1 MAITWEEYLAETTG
15 GSNTTANN
23 TMEEQ
28 VWDDADSS
36 QNFRLRGGDAPE
48 VFHDITPTGDTKNER
63 SKVYKQIAA
72 LNNISEEEAIKQVD
86 AEAEAA
92 KVDPNLGLKLKTLRQ
107 TGAYTGPITSHEI
120 YQLGKEATMA
130 TEETEADKFDD
141 RKNILQARTTYDDTQ
156 AVPEDIAAI
165 DPNSLEKGFFG
176 RGLMDTD
183 TTDDMISK
191 GYFAPGTV
199 PDSAIN
205 IKKYNLETKAMEKAK
220 RLGLGGWEDPTQA
233 KIMQAI
239 RDTSYVEAQ
248 AKERGVD
255 GDRAYLEQLT
265 NLPQAALS
273 GLGKAAFDLA
283 DTTVELIGDVAGRV
297 VSPISKDYGRYLDDV
312 FDLAKD
318 EEKTNAVNSLVGY
331 DNEFTKANM
340 QKVSDL
346 YDTAMDKVTWY
357 KPSTWV
363 DMDVESLG
371 KAAQT
376 AFADIE
382 TSGYSIG
389 YIAPALLGLG
399 GKTAKK
405 AVGGVV
411 ESHLDDAASNLKLV
425 ASGKLTEEAA
435 KKAAKESLE
444 SMSKLDRTKL
454 FLVNNADALAY
465 GAMMN
470 NNQMD
475 EYIKN
480 NGGEDATVLRSVVGT
495 AFNALGMKL
504 DMGVLNSIIKPGKD
518 GVNTAIDKLL
528 VDMGESR
535 AKALIGKT
543 LELTAR
549 AGLAGVKEMPQEW
562 TQSLIEEFNSVYGTK
577 KEDGSRVGAIEAF
590 DKSRQAAGVGA
601 IAGLAGGAHM
611 SLGASAVTKGP
622 GMLLDAAGLTL
633 QTVGKAAEVTAKPI
647 KKMVDTRAEN
657 QRIARNEKDRAE
669 RVSYLESK
677 GTDFDKFTPETAV
690 EDVDAESSIIIE
702 DTPESE
708 AILKKIT
715 EAENRGAPIEEIEA
729 LGDEWIKAQKIVE
742 SKLYVSPANLKVEAK
757 DVNDYDRLLGE
768 QRDKVVQSVYEIDP
782 KTKKIKG
789 LTAEAKELMES
800 DPDALQAKV
809 DKVDKWLVSYE
820 NEYAKPAQLRD
831 ADQSVVDSITDDDVI
846 NDKLT
851 DAQRTELSISI
862 VNKHM
867 AGTELSTKEANYFS
881 DSKNKVNEEIAKAQA
896 EGQIEIPQ
904 AIKKQVDYF
913 TGYDAKVHLEPLEA
927 RRLEMQE
934 AAENEIKAE
943 ELKAQIVEKEATI
956 TEDNKDEVQA
966 EINKMKVEV
975 DELNAK
981 AKMQKINEKATK
993 AEDVDKTIEDNMVQ
1007 AAEKAVGL
1015 DKLEETEI
1023 AKIYTHAIMTRNS
1036 KVENG
1041 KIVYNEGWNEERV
1054 KAIAEPAAA
1063 RTKAINRKYNFD
1075 PEVEADANYDM
1086 LISETGKAKEAKG
1099 KVVDSST
1106 INGNE
1111 FAKAIIDGDAKDAVI
1126 TYDKN
1131 STKLVHRIFNK
1142 LGITNTK
1149 SKYPVAN
1156 KVMSKI
1162 KEVVESE
1169 AGKAKLKKIFTDAG
1183 IAEGEGVIL
1192 LVNAMG
1198 AINAATVTDTMARQ
1212 KVESGAKTANL
1223 AKDEYWASEANVTT
1237 QIGKDFM
1244 TARGIKLSKGT
1255 PTQQAE
1261 QYRKI
1266 GAVALELAIDAGLV
1280 ARSNDNISSV
1290 VSDRLV
1296 TAENKKV
1303 GGGTT
1308 GVTRVSL
1315 DTQARDLMNSEKKM
1329 TLNLSDHGVRIVDDK
1344 YTGKTVEEDTGY
1356 VLEYKSEV
1364 ADVIGRINKL
1374 LISGNL
1380 EVPKNSPSNYVK
1392 VSNTVTP
1399 YKDGS
1404 VDIVDTVVKL
1414 QNTPYK
1420 IKPNMLKLLE
1430 QIKKEVDDKYEGDLD
1445 KYLANKGKWVA
1456 SMLGIDKYA
1465 TGSRIL
1471 AFNDAG
1477 VSNGIKDSLRG
1488 IIDNLEDLKGDMYF
1502 TYQIDKNNR
1511 ITIRETVMN
1520 FQADKVIARQILMP
1534 ANSGKSFKMGNKE
1547 DILETQMD
1555 MLNELGFQADL
1566 GSEDA
1571 SADYAKAID
1580 IILNKEFKD
1589 KPANPTNSELIAWE
1603 IVDLLTGKYTEQE
1616 IAEALNDKNSPLKTK
1631 GKKTIKG
1638 MELIDGFRV
1647 MRETGGKETNYMS
1660 ETDAK
1665 ASGVMNVL
1673 MNIIGFDVAPE
1684 EGKQTVQQLLE
1695 QLGVKLS
1702 DSDAANM
1709 LKSPKDAYNLL
1720 QDKVKEILGDDSSEG
1735 RRRGSKYA
1743 EVKQWI
1749 DELGEMKI
1757 DTRELAKPPV
1767 MTWFYTAGT
1776 ETIVNELA
1784 TTLLEQVFRKAIDGD
1799 NKAIAHLN
1807 KLIGK
1812 DASSKLEMMNW
1823 QIGGKEHKTILNSY
1837 RKIGELYE
1845 SQLEAAFPGVSK
1857 FKDKMQEM
1865 FDAIEVTGYANGI
1878 IDSAG
1883 QAVYGGEG
1891 QGKFNI
1897 YQEKQYVQELTD
1909 EKIKGKAQLTEDA
1922 ANRQLVTGND
1932 LFSNFTSLIPL
1943 MAQGVDFTILEKTM
1957 RELYAKYED
1966 NPDFAPMTV
1975 HDAIYVSLKYMRET
1989 GKASYN
1995 RTIVDVANRYDFV
2008 DTIINYAEDTA
2019 KAMKKA
2025 RTAMNEVQRVEQDK
2039 QIKVLEDKIA
2049 VWKAENGARLD
2060 HKKSKLRKV
2069 SGDSIETDLMGG
2081 TDIKQESDTKIP
2093 VEVEKVNTPKSQ
2105 GPRDVLINKAKGMA
2119 TPFAEATEKEVI
2131 DAIKGYQKSE
2141 FGKVNSATLEEY
2153 AMVLG
2158 SENTVDSVVEALAKG
2173 DRLTELGDAK
2183 AGANRIMQRNAITE
2197 FRKTAE
2203 KNPVKAVND
2212 LISTLVGLGDSN
2224 AKTMQ
2229 DIMKSRTIEWAWGD
2243 EFSIGQSDTKDAKI
2257 TIGKDAKELFGTQA
2271 ILDRIGHEL
2280 EHANSATLIEE
2291 LAKGKGT
2298 EADKAAYIVITKVL
2312 NKLDGKQLEAS
2323 GRLARIMKEADE
2335 TTRVIELVA
2344 VVRGE
2349 TIGSEQLVQEM
2360 RDKGLLENIVDK
2372 VIESAKHIIAMVR
2385 GKKTLEIDDNVNIEQ
2400 LLQAVEQIH
2409 SSGLEVTSKVNKTM
2423 NYEAEAKQQDAK
2435 INKKEMAQE
2444 LRDRLT
2450 NLANGRKLPAFEAI
2464 LNKIKDC

>member
-130 TEETEADKFDD
+130 TDETEAGKFDD
-141 RKNILQARTTYDDTQ
+141 RNNILQARTTYDDTQ
-156 AVPEDIAAI
+156 AVPENIAAI
-165 DPNSLEKGFFG
+165 DSNSLEKGFFG

-183 TTDDMISK
+183 TTDDMIAK
-191 GYFAPGTV
+191 GYFAPGADPST
-199 PDSAIN
+199 AAG
-205 IKKYNLETKAMEKAK
+205 KKEYELQLKLADKAK
-220 RLGLGGWEDPTQA
+220 RLGLGLWKDPTQA
-233 KIMQAI
+233 KIMETI
-239 RDTSYVEAQ
+239 TDTSYSQNKYLDELRKEGKSNLTGIDTIDESIDTMQGATMRIIGNAAGLVGKGLATAGEYNQDLAGKSGEDYSIWEAS
-248 AKERGVD
+248 KSVGDKLDNWSKGVD
-255 GDRAYLEQLT
+255 RYADAYFGADGSEGKMVS
-265 NLPQAALS
+265 NVYSELS
-273 GLGKAAFDLA
+273 KGNFG
-283 DTTVELIGDVAGRV
+283 
-297 VSPISKDYGRYLDDV
+297 
-312 FDLAKD
+312 
-318 EEKTNAVNSLVGY
+318 NAV
-331 DNEFTKANM
+331 DE
-340 QKVSDL
+340 
-346 YDTAMDKVTWY
+346 VTL
-357 KPSTWV
+357 K
-363 DMDVESLG
+363 ES
-371 KAAQT
+371 
-376 AFADIE
+376 I
-382 TSGYSIG
+382 
-389 YIAPALLGLG
+389 
-399 GKTAKK
+399 
-405 AVGGVV
+405 
-411 ESHLDDAASNLKLV
+411 KLV
-425 ASGKLTEEAA
+425 AGMAPYVIGMMTGVGQAGLWASIANEGIEDA
-435 KKAAKESLE
+435 KKESPDGTISE
-444 SMSKLDRTKL
+444 GRTYA
-454 FLVNNADALAY
+454 V
-465 GAMMN
+465 
-470 NNQMD
+470 
-475 EYIKN
+475 
-480 NGGEDATVLRSVVGT
+480 
-495 AFNALGMKL
+495 
-504 DMGVLNSIIKPGKD
+504 
-518 GVNTAIDKLL
+518 
-528 VDMGESR
+528 
-535 AKALIGKT
+535 
-543 LELTAR
+543 
-549 AGLAGVKEMPQEW
+549 
-562 TQSLIEEFNSVYGTK
+562 
-577 KEDGSRVGAIEAF
+577 
-590 DKSRQAAGVGA
+590 
-601 IAGLAGGAHM
+601 
-611 SLGASAVTKGP
+611 LGASALSLGLEKLGIDALFRGKTPAMISQLIPKNIQSELAKKVVGTTGLIAVETLTEPMQELLLILSTQVGQKDGTLSEELERVLSDKRNLDRLGEAAVGGTIAGGTVRAPLDTPGIAIESAKSGLAGTK
-622 GMLLDAAGLTL
+622 L
-633 QTVGKAAEVTAKPI
+633 AAEVAAKPI

-657 QRIARNEKDRAE
+657 QRIARNEKDMAE

-690 EDVDAESSIIIE
+690 EDANAETLVAE
-702 DTPESE
+702 DGT
-708 AILKKIT
+708 
-715 EAENRGAPIEEIEA
+715 
-729 LGDEWIKAQKIVE
+729 E

-846 NDKLT
+846 YDKLT
-851 DAQRTELSISI
+851 DTQRTELSISI

-927 RRLEMQE
+927 RRQEMQE

-1086 LISETGKAKEAKG
+1086 LIAETGKAKEAKG

-1303 GGGTT
+1303 GSGTT

-1315 DTQARDLMNSEKKM
+1315 DTQARNLMDPESKDEKKII
-1329 TLNLSDHGVRIVDDK
+1329 LNLSDHGVRIVDDK

-1364 ADVIGRINKL
+1364 ADVVGRINKL

-1404 VDIVDTVVKL
+1404 VDIVDTVIKL

-1445 KYLANKGKWVA
+1445 KYLANKGKWAA

-1488 IIDNLEDLKGDMYF
+1488 IIDNLDDLKGDMYF

-1589 KPANPTNSELIAWE
+1589 KPVSPTNSELIAWE

-1616 IAEALNDKNSPLKTK
+1616 IAEALNDKNSPLKTN

-1799 NKAIAHLN
+1799 KKAISHLN

-1812 DASSKLEMMNW
+1812 EASSKLEMMNW
-1823 QIGGKEHKTILNSY
+1823 QIGGKEHKAILNSY

-1897 YQEKQYVQELTD
+1897 YQEKQYIQELTD

-1975 HDAIYVSLKYMRET
+1975 HDAIYVSLKYMREA

-2025 RTAMNEVQRVEQDK
+2025 RTAMNEAQRVEQDK

-2212 LISTLVGLGDSN
+2212 LISTLVGLGDSS

-2229 DIMKSRTIEWAWGD
+2229 DIMKARTIEWAWGD

-2257 TIGKDAKELFGTQA
+2257 TIGKDTKELFGTQA

-2298 EADKAAYIVITKVL
+2298 EADKAAYAVITKVL
-2312 NKLDGKQLEAS
+2312 NKLEGKELEAS

-2335 TTRVIELVA
+2335 ATRVIELVA

-2360 RDKGLLENIVDK
+2360 RDKGLLESIVDK

-2409 SSGLEVTSKVNKTM
+2409 RSGLEVTSKVNKTM
-2423 NYEAEAKQQDAK
+2423 NYEAEAKQQDDK